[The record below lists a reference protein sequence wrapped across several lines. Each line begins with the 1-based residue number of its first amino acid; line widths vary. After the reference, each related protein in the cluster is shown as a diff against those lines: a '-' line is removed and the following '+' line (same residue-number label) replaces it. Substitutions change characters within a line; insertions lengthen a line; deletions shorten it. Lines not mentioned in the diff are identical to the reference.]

1 MLFLLL
7 SIVGLV
13 LVVFF
18 VFVAGTQIAHPRREP
33 VTHTLLTVFWLIP
46 ACVTVFLTLT
56 HAYYA
61 DFHQISF
68 RDFLV
73 YCTLFVLIFT
83 GVCISL
89 NQIDGKNGPPHRS
102 DNPRSHA

>member
-1 MLFLLL
+1 MFFSLL
-7 SIVGLV
+7 SLVGLV

-18 VFVAGTQIAHPRREP
+18 VFVAITQIAHPRREP

-61 DFHQISF
+61 FHHIGF
-68 RDFLV
+68 WDFLL
-73 YCTLFVLIFT
+73 YCFVLAITFMV
-83 GVCISL
+83 VCISL
-89 NQIDGKNGPPHRS
+89 NNIDGKNGPPHRS
-102 DNPRSHA
+102 DDPLSHA